1 MNQLREILLFLR
13 LRYLLILSVLV
24 TPALPRCASQMIFLV
39 VAMGIEPMSENESI
53 RLSPSAAID
62 LSYRLRQL
70 PIAKSAL
77 HYSVCFPKAGY
88 GHLPPG
94 SRLSDARPTPSAVG
108 WSNGYL
114 FTKQRLID
122 CC

>member
-1 MNQLREILLFLR
+1 
-13 LRYLLILSVLV
+13 
-24 TPALPRCASQMIFLV
+24 
-39 VAMGIEPMSENESI
+39 MGIEPMSENEPI

-77 HYSVCFPKAGY
+77 HYSACFPKAGY
-88 GHLPPG
+88 GRLLPG
-94 SRLSDARPTPSAVG
+94 SRLNDARPTPSAVG